1 MWAQGDDLS
10 VITDNDETG
19 FRVVEYG
26 KNRRVVLPASLKRE
40 IEETKLQRQ
49 LRRRGIG
56 QHTIEKA
63 LRAQVRVNTFRK
75 IAAAIDEYKRE
86 KSKSGM
92 QCPTEQTA
100 PREMPASTAQRSGER
115 VHDQER
121 KA

>member
-26 KNRRVVLPASLKRE
+26 RSRRIVLPESLKHE
-40 IEETKLQRQ
+40 IQEAKLQRE

-63 LRAQVRVNTFRK
+63 LHGHVRTKTFWKIVFELDTFKRAQ
-75 IAAAIDEYKRE
+75 E
-86 KSKSGM
+86 
-92 QCPTEQTA
+92 
-100 PREMPASTAQRSGER
+100 AQRRSRNSPEM
-115 VHDQER
+115 
-121 KA
+121 